1 MQFQRCWKAY
11 VTDRESSKLY
21 HCAKFRITVEMITFL
36 VASVTSSSVWS
47 SESFY
52 IIDDR
57 VRLKRVNKHTAGFS
71 REIFNMADQVSMK
84 T

>member
-1 MQFQRCWKAY
+1 
-11 VTDRESSKLY
+11 
-21 HCAKFRITVEMITFL
+21 MITFP

-52 IIDDR
+52 IIYDR
-57 VRLKRVNKHTAGFS
+57 VRLKRVNKHTADFS